1 MDEGTGHLAVLRYGE
16 LFLKGGNRSRFESI
30 LLRNVRRALAPLGEP
45 LPEIERGQGRLF
57 VRLSAELLPGAMG
70 RLARVFGIAS
80 LSPAVEVAPEIEAI
94 AERAAELVQQRI
106 RRQRPAT
113 FRVTARRSD
122 KRFGVNSQ
130 EIGRLVGAR
139 IVEETGLAVDLTRPE
154 LVVGVEVGPV
164 RSFVFVE
171 RVPGAGGL
179 PVGASGQV
187 ALLLSGGIDS
197 PVAGHLM
204 QKRGCVLHA
213 IHFHS
218 FPYTGERSRDKVV
231 QLARALAPAQ
241 GRLELHVAPFT
252 EAQLA
257 IRNSCPAEM
266 AVVLY
271 RRMMMRIASILGEE
285 RGCVALATGENL
297 GQVASQTLEN
307 MACIEH
313 AATLPVLRPLLT
325 FDKAETVELARRVGT
340 YEISIQP
347 YEDCCAL
354 FVPKHPLTRATAG
367 PVAEAEQRID
377 VEALVQDS
385 VARTEHEAIGP

>member
-1 MDEGTGHLAVLRYGE
+1 
-16 LFLKGGNRSRFESI
+16 
-30 LLRNVRRALAPLGEP
+30 
-45 LPEIERGQGRLF
+45 
-57 VRLSAELLPGAMG
+57 
-70 RLARVFGIAS
+70 
-80 LSPAVEVAPEIEAI
+80 
-94 AERAAELVQQRI
+94 
-106 RRQRPAT
+106 
-113 FRVTARRSD
+113 
-122 KRFGVNSQ
+122 
-130 EIGRLVGAR
+130 
-139 IVEETGLAVDLTRPE
+139 
-154 LVVGVEVGPV
+154 V

-171 RVPGAGGL
+171 RVTGAGGL
-179 PVGASGQV
+179 PVGASGDV

-204 QKRGCVLHA
+204 QKRGCVLHP

-241 GRLELHVAPFT
+241 ERLELQVAPFT
-252 EAQLA
+252 EVQLA
-257 IRNSCPAEM
+257 IRNSCPGEM

-271 RRMMMRIASILGEE
+271 RRMMMRIASILAKA

-307 MACIEH
+307 LACIEL
-313 AATLPVLRPLLT
+313 AATLPVLRPLLA
-325 FDKAETVELARRVGT
+325 FDKAETVELAKRVGT

-354 FVPKHPLTRATAG
+354 FVPKHPLTRAEEG

-377 VEALVQDS
+377 VEALVQDA
-385 VARTEHEAIGP
+385 VARTEREAIGP